1 MTTSAGVLPVRATKQ
16 ADSDRRYESG
26 GPTTD
31 GPGR

>member
-1 MTTSAGVLPVRATKQ
+1 MTTSAGVLPARATK